1 MGCLY
6 RMNKNEIGQWPDP
19 KGFPLKRISAK
30 ESTPVAGPN
39 IRYKDVCKR
48 DMKAL
53 GILTAVN
60 GKHWLQ
66 NIQLGG
72 RQCSF
77 RPFQVSKDT
86 LPNRLKQKDN

>member
-1 MGCLY
+1 MA
-6 RMNKNEIGQWPDP
+6 RSQ
-19 KGFPLKRISAK
+19 RISF
-30 ESTPVAGPN
+30 N
-39 IRYKDVCKR
+39 IVQRKVPQWQAPIILRYKDVCKR

-60 GKHWLQ
+60 GEHWLQ